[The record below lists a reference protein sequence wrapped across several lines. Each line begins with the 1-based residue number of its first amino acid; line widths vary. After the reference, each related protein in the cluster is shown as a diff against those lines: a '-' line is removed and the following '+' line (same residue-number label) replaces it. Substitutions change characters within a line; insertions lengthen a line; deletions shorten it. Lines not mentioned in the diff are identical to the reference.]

1 MDHRH
6 SIGTQRAIGDPC
18 ALKRWQ
24 DHHYGCGGLFVGNAT
39 NITQEMFCMVIENTG
54 KARDEQQEWH
64 ALKPEEVL
72 SHLKV
77 EGNGL
82 SSDEV
87 KKRLAYY
94 GPNQLKEAPRPGFWQ
109 MLWEQL
115 NNFVVILLIVASV
128 ISALLG
134 DYVEAAAIMAIVV
147 LNSILG
153 IVQERRAE
161 EALAALKKLA
171 APDAQV
177 MRDGHRVA
185 VPSYDLVPGDL
196 VFLEAGNFVPADI
209 RLLEAVNLRVEEAS
223 LTGESLA
230 VQKNAASVL
239 DEDVPLGDRK
249 NTAFMGTIVSY
260 GRGRGVV
267 TSTGMHT
274 QLGLI
279 ATMLQSVE
287 AEETP
292 LQRRLDQLG
301 KTLSVAALFLVAIV
315 FIVALINNTDISMLF
330 SDPLAYLKMYAGE
343 ITDVFIIAISLA
355 IAAVPEGL
363 PAVVTISLALGMRE
377 MIKRHALIRKLSSVE
392 TLGSATVICSDKT
405 GTLTQNE
412 MTVTRLWA
420 DGQFV
425 DVTGTG
431 YAPEGD
437 FQIDTKNVDINDYP
451 AVQTVLWLGLLN
463 NDSFIET
470 TGEDDSQRTYRIV
483 GDPTEG
489 ALLVAATKAGVTHL
503 EIKEAYPRENEV
515 PFDSERKRM
524 VTIHDV
530 AVPRAQDLSPFTTN
544 DKLKDWDVIAVK
556 GAPDVVLDLCTQY
569 QDRNDEPQ
577 PLTDEIRRRI
587 LAANDEMTRDALR
600 VLGLAY
606 RVERDVPDNPE
617 NFTAEELEKDLVF
630 VGLAGMIDPARP
642 EVRPALEH
650 ARAAGIR
657 TIMITGDYPN
667 TARAIAEAIGMLR
680 QGRKVLTGAQLDSLS
695 DEELKNVIEETAV
708 FARVSPEHK
717 MRIVDALQANNEVV
731 AMTGDG
737 VNDAPAIKRA
747 DIGVAMGITGT
758 DVAKETAD
766 MVLTDDNYA
775 SIVAAVEQGR
785 IIYSNIRKFVF
796 FLLSSNVAEI
806 LIIFLAILAG
816 LPAPLTAIQLLWLNL
831 ITDGAPALALAVEKG
846 DPDIMKDKPRNK
858 SEPIVNR
865 SMTWGLV
872 IQTIAQTGAVLTAF
886 VLGLAWH
893 LEAGAVLT
901 GNPIAYI
908 LQHEWHGIDVQTAET
923 MAFVTLSLC
932 ELFRAYTVRS
942 ERASIFT
949 IGVFSNRY
957 MQYAVGLSIGLL
969 ILVCAV
975 PFLQPVFNTHFL
987 SLREWLIVVG
997 LALIPA
1003 VAEEITKFFL
1013 RRSKAA

>member
-1 MDHRH
+1 MPHD
-6 SIGTQRAIGDPC
+6 G
-18 ALKRWQ
+18 
-24 DHHYGCGGLFVGNAT
+24 
-39 NITQEMFCMVIENTG
+39 ENT
-54 KARDEQQEWH
+54 KQQEWH
-64 ALKPEEVL
+64 ALTTEEVL
-72 SHLKV
+72 DHLKV
-77 EGNGL
+77 EDSGL
-82 SSDEV
+82 TSEEA
-87 KKRLAYY
+87 KRRLEHY
-94 GPNQLKEAPRPGFWQ
+94 GPNQLTEAPRPTFLQ

-147 LNSILG
+147 LNAVLG

-177 MRDGHRVA
+177 IRDGRRQSIPA
-185 VPSYDLVPGDL
+185 YELVPGDI
-196 VFLEAGNFVPADI
+196 VFLEAGNFIPADI
-209 RLLEAVNLRVEEAS
+209 RLLEAINLRVEEAS
-223 LTGESLA
+223 LTGESLP
-230 VQKNAASVL
+230 VQKNAATVL
-239 DEDVPLGDRK
+239 DKHLPLGDRK
-249 NTAFMGTIVSY
+249 NTAFMGTLVSY

-287 AEETP
+287 TEETP

-301 KTLSVAALFLVAIV
+301 KSLSIVALFLVAIV
-315 FIVALINNTDISMLF
+315 FIVALINSTDTQELFVRPLGYVQEYATDIT
-330 SDPLAYLKMYAGE
+330 E
-343 ITDVFIIAISLA
+343 VFIIAISLA

-412 MTVTRLWA
+412 MTVTRMWA
-420 DGQFV
+420 DGQFIN
-425 DVTGTG
+425 VTGTG
-431 YAPEGD
+431 YIPNGD
-437 FQIDTKNVDINDYP
+437 FLVDGNKIDVRDYP
-451 AVQTVLWLGLLN
+451 AALTALWLGLLN
-463 NDSFIET
+463 NDAEIEI
-470 TGEDDSQRTYRIV
+470 TGESEKTQTYRIV

-489 ALLVAATKAGVTHL
+489 AIVVAAAKAGAIHVD
-503 EIKEAYPRENEV
+503 IKEAYPRENEV

-530 AVPRAQDLSPFTTN
+530 RTPRSEDPSPFTDEGHKN
-544 DKLKDWDVIAVK
+544 WDVIAVK
-556 GAPDVVLDLCTQY
+556 GAPDVVLELCTEY
-569 QDRNDEPQ
+569 QGMDDRPRSLDNYARE
-577 PLTDEIRRRI
+577 RI
-587 LAANDEMTRDALR
+587 LAANDAMTKDALR
-600 VLGLAY
+600 VLGVAY
-606 RVERDVPDNPE
+606 RVAKDVPDNPE
-617 NFTAEELEKDLVF
+617 DIKTEDLEQELVF
-630 VGLAGMIDPARP
+630 VGLIGMIDPPRT
-642 EVRPALEH
+642 EVKPALEH
-650 ARAAGIR
+650 AREAGIR

-667 TARAIAEAIGMLR
+667 TARAIAETIGMLR
-680 QGRKVLTGAQLDSLS
+680 QGRQVMTGAQLDAIS
-695 DEELKNVIEETAV
+695 DEELKKAIEDTAV

-717 MRIVDALQANNEVV
+717 MRIVDALQANDEIV

-747 DIGVAMGITGT
+747 DIGIAMGITGT

-775 SIVAAVEQGR
+775 SIVSAVEQGR

-796 FLLSSNVAEI
+796 FLLSSNLAEI
-806 LIIFLAILAG
+806 MIIFLATLAG

-846 DPDIMKDKPRNK
+846 DPDIMQQKPRAK

-865 SMTWGLV
+865 TMMIGLV
-872 IQTIAQTGAVLTAF
+872 VQTIAQTSAVLIAF
-886 VLGLAWH
+886 AFGLLWH
-893 LEAGAVLT
+893 LEAGASVV
-901 GNPIAYI
+901 GNPITY
-908 LQHEWHGIDVQTAET
+908 LMGHDWRGVDVQTAET

-942 ERASIFT
+942 ERASIFQ
-949 IGVFSNRY
+949 IGIFSNRY
-957 MQYAVGLSIGLL
+957 MQYAVGLSITLL
-969 ILVCAV
+969 LLVV
-975 PFLQPVFNTHFL
+975 NLPFLQPIFNTHAL
-987 SLREWLIVVG
+987 SAIEWGVVLG
-997 LALIPA
+997 LAIVPA
-1003 VAEEITKFFL
+1003 IAEEVTKFFL
-1013 RRSKAA
+1013 RKS

>member
-1 MDHRH
+1 MTLEKNDRVPASDAVHRLPQP
-6 SIGTQRAIGDPC
+6 G
-18 ALKRWQ
+18 
-24 DHHYGCGGLFVGNAT
+24 
-39 NITQEMFCMVIENTG
+39 
-54 KARDEQQEWH
+54 EQHEHEWH
-64 ALKPEEVL
+64 ALEAKEVL
-72 SHLKV
+72 DHLRV
-77 EGNGL
+77 HGNGL
-82 SSDEV
+82 TSEEA
-87 KKRLAYY
+87 KERLAHF
-94 GPNQLKEAPRPGFWQ
+94 GPNQLNEAPRPAFLQ

-147 LNSILG
+147 LNAVLG

-161 EALAALKKLA
+161 EALAALKKLS

-177 MRDGHRVA
+177 VRDGHRISI
-185 VPSYDLVPGDL
+185 PSYELVPGDL
-196 VFLEAGNFVPADI
+196 VFLEAGNFIPADI

-239 DEDVPLGDRK
+239 DKDVPLGDRK
-249 NTAFMGTIVSY
+249 NTAFMGTVVAY

-267 TSTGMHT
+267 TNTGMHT

-279 ATMLQSVE
+279 ASMLQSVE

-301 KTLSVAALFLVAIV
+301 KSLSVAALILVAIV
-315 FIVALINNTDISMLF
+315 FIVALINYTNINQLF
-330 SDPLAYLKMYAGE
+330 TGPLAYVTEYAAD
-343 ITDVFIIAISLA
+343 ITEVFIIAISLA

-412 MTVTRLWA
+412 MTVTRLWV
-420 DGQFV
+420 DGQFIN
-425 DVTGTG
+425 VTGTG
-431 YAPEGD
+431 YIPKGD
-437 FQIDTKNVDINDYP
+437 FLVDGQKVVISKYP
-451 AVQTVLWLGLLN
+451 AALTALWLGLLN
-463 NDSFIET
+463 NDSSIET
-470 TGEDDSQRTYRIV
+470 TGEEDTQKTYRIV

-489 ALLVAATKAGVTHL
+489 ALLVAAAKAGTTYVA
-503 EIKEAYPRENEV
+503 IKEAYPRENEV

-524 VTIHDV
+524 ITIHDV
-530 AVPRAQDLSPFTTN
+530 VTPRAADPSPFVDDEHKN
-544 DKLKDWDVIAVK
+544 SDVIAVK
-556 GAPDVVLDLCTQY
+556 GAPDVVLELCTQY
-569 QDRNDEPQ
+569 QGLDDRPRPLDEKARQ
-577 PLTDEIRRRI
+577 RI
-587 LAANDEMTRDALR
+587 LAANDDMTKDALR

-606 RVERDVPDNPE
+606 RVAKDVPDNPE
-617 NFTAEELEKDLVF
+617 QLTAEDLEKELVF
-630 VGLAGMIDPARP
+630 VGLIGMIDPARS
-642 EVRPALEH
+642 EVKPALER
-650 ARAAGIR
+650 AREAGIR
-657 TIMITGDYPN
+657 TVMITGDYPN
-667 TARAIAEAIGMLR
+667 TARAIAETIGLLR
-680 QGRKVLTGAQLDSLS
+680 HGRKVMTGAQLDALS
-695 DEELKNVIEETAV
+695 DEELNEVIEDTAV

-806 LIIFLAILAG
+806 MIIFLATLAG

-846 DPDIMKDKPRNK
+846 DPDIMEQKPRAK
-858 SEPIVNR
+858 TEPIVNR
-865 SMTWGLV
+865 SMMLGLG

-886 VLGLAWH
+886 ALGLIWH
-893 LEAGAVLT
+893 LEAGATLV
-901 GNPIAYI
+901 GNPITYLI
-908 LQHEWHGIDVQTAET
+908 EHDWRGIDVQTAET

-942 ERASIFT
+942 ERSSLFK

-957 MQYAVGLSIGLL
+957 MQYAVGLSILLL
-969 ILVCAV
+969 ILVVSV
-975 PFLQPVFNTHFL
+975 PFLQPIFNTHFP
-987 SLREWLIVVG
+987 SPREWGVVVG

-1003 VAEEITKFFL
+1003 IAEEITKFFL
-1013 RRSKAA
+1013 RRSKL